1 MRDFQGNV
9 TPCNVQLH
17 TTFSEKDTNPA
28 SLLNSSRSNFWTVQG
43 LANQLP
49 YSKSA
54 PPPQRAFHSAR
65 VICADLGLSISA
77 QSPKAAF
84 LLLPPRRAVAPPPLL
99 LHHHRLR
106 HRRRF
111 PRRGG
116 DSHPVPESHWNTCCL
131 RACDSTS
138 LAILVHDPPGP
149 TNSCLPRP
157 LRAYNP
163 RRRHLCRR
171 TSLCSGGHR
180 KDCSASK
187 KVPRGSTLPERHT
200 RPPA

>member
-1 MRDFQGNV
+1 IFIEFKQI
-9 TPCNVQLH
+9 
-17 TTFSEKDTNPA
+17 E
-28 SLLNSSRSNFWTVQG
+28 FWTGQG

-54 PPPQRAFHSAR
+54 PPPRSAFHSAR
-65 VICADLGLSISA
+65 VIRADLGLSISA
-77 QSPKAAF
+77 QPPKAAF
-84 LLLPPRRAVAPPPLL
+84 LPLLLLPPRRAVAPPPL
-99 LHHHRLR
+99 HHRLL

-131 RACDSTS
+131 RAWDSTS
-138 LAILVHDPPGP
+138 LAIRVYAPPGP
-149 TNSCLPRP
+149 TNSRLPRP

-163 RRRHLCRR
+163 TRRNLCRR

-187 KVPRGSTLPERHT
+187 KVPRGST
-200 RPPA
+200 